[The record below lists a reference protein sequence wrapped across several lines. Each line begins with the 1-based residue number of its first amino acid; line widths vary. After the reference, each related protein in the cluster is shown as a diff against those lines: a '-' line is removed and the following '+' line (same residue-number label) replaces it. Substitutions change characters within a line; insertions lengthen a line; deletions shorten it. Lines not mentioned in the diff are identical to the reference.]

1 MRNVGQKKEIF
12 QKEAWGKKKIMR
24 NREREHKVQSENDE
38 APVLQSLNAIS
49 EQDYR
54 EAGRKAVFSEIVA
67 EQFPKLT

>member
-1 MRNVGQKKEIF
+1 
-12 QKEAWGKKKIMR
+12 MR
-24 NREREHKVQSENDE
+24 NREREHKVQSEDEE

-54 EAGRKAVFSEIVA
+54 EAGRKAVFSETVA